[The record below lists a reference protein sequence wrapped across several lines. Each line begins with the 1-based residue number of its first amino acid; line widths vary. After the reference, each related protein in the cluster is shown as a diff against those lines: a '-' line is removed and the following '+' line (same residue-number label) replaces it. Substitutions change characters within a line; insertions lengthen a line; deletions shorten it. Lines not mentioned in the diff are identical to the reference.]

1 MEFTSLVDT
10 SLDLSFR
17 LRPVLEK
24 VPKQEVQSDFTG
36 LSRERE
42 NIGVKNEAGDLLEEL
57 NRVSSENK
65 KLTEMLTVVCENY
78 NALRNQMMEYMR
90 TQNGVAEDSSAGSR
104 KRKAESISNISNPVS
119 NNNNNNNNM
128 DVVHG
133 RSSESSSSDEE
144 SCCKKLREEHIKAK
158 VTIVSMKTDAS
169 DTSLIVKDG
178 YQWRKYGQKVTR
190 DNPCPR
196 AYFRCSFAPGCPVKK
211 KVQRSIEDQSIVVAT
226 YEGEHNHPQTS
237 KPELGA
243 STNTSTASRLNVTTI
258 AGTTTS
264 VPCSTTL
271 NSSGPTI
278 TLDLTAPKTVEKRD
292 MKMNHSTTSPTGGN
306 SIRTTTSSTTTTGG
320 EYQNRPEFQQFL
332 IEQMAT
338 SLTKDPSFK
347 AALAAAI
354 SGKILQH
361 NNQTGRW

>member
-1 MEFTSLVDT
+1 MDFTSLVDT

-17 LRPVLEK
+17 PRPVLDK
-24 VPKQEVQSDFTG
+24 VPKQEVQSDFSG
-36 LSRERE
+36 LSRD
-42 NIGVKNEAGDLLEEL
+42 NMVVKDEGGDLLEEL

-78 NALRNQMMEYMR
+78 NALRNQIMEYMS
-90 TQNGVAEDSSAGSR
+90 TQNGVAADDSAGSR
-104 KRKAESISNISNPVS
+104 KRKAESTSNP
-119 NNNNNNNNM
+119 NNNNKINNL
-128 DVVHG
+128 DVVQG

-144 SCCKKLREEHIKAK
+144 SCYKKLKEEHIKAK
-158 VTIVSMKTDAS
+158 VTVVSMKTDGS

-196 AYFRCSFAPGCPVKK
+196 AYFKCSFAPSCPVKK

-226 YEGEHNHPQTS
+226 YEGEHNHPKQ
-237 KPELGA
+237 EAGA
-243 STNTSTASRLNVTTI
+243 STNTNSTPSRLNVTTI
-258 AGTTTS
+258 AGTTAS

-271 NSSGPTI
+271 NPSGPTI
-278 TLDLTAPKTVEKRD
+278 TLDLTDPKTVEKRD
-292 MKMNHSTTSPTGGN
+292 TKMNHSTSPTGGN
-306 SIRTTTSSTTTTGG
+306 SMKTTTTGG

-332 IEQMAT
+332 IEHMAT

-354 SGKILQH
+354 SGKMFQH
-361 NNQTGRW
+361 NNHTGRW

>member
-10 SLDLSFR
+10 SLDLGFR
-17 LRPVLEK
+17 PCPVL
-24 VPKQEVQSDFTG
+24 KQEVQSDFTG
-36 LSRERE
+36 FNRDNL
-42 NIGVKNEAGDLLEEL
+42 GVKNEAEDLLEEL

-78 NALRNQMMEYMR
+78 NALRKQMMEYMS
-90 TQNGVAEDSSAGSR
+90 TQNGVADDSAGSR
-104 KRKAESISNISNPVS
+104 KRKAESISNPI

-128 DVVHG
+128 DVVH
-133 RSSESSSSDEE
+133 ESSSSDEE

-158 VTIVSMKTDAS
+158 VTIFSVKTDAS

-196 AYFRCSFAPGCPVKK
+196 AYFRCSFAPSCPVKK

-237 KPELGA
+237 KPESGA
-243 STNTSTASRLNVTTI
+243 STNTSTGSRLNV
-258 AGTTTS
+258 AS

-271 NSSGPTI
+271 NPSGPTI
-278 TLDLTAPKTVEKRD
+278 TLDLTAPNTVEKRD
-292 MKMNHSTTSPTGGN
+292 MKMNHSTSSGN
-306 SIRTTTSSTTTTGG
+306 SIRTTTTGC

>member
-17 LRPVLEK
+17 PLPVLDK
-24 VPKQEVQSDFTG
+24 VLKQEVQSNFTG
-36 LSRERE
+36 LSRD
-42 NIGVKNEAGDLLEEL
+42 NMLVKDEAGDLLEEL

-78 NALRNQMMEYMR
+78 NALRNQLMEYMNN
-90 TQNGVAEDSSAGSR
+90 QNNGVVDDSAGSR
-104 KRKAESISNISNPVS
+104 KRKAENISNP
-119 NNNNNNNNM
+119 NNNNNNKNNNL
-128 DVVHG
+128 DIVCG
-133 RSSESSSSDEE
+133 RLSESSSSDEE
-144 SCCKKLREEHIKAK
+144 SCCKKPREEHIKTK
-158 VTIVSMKTDAS
+158 VSVVSMRTEAS

-226 YEGEHNHPQTS
+226 YEGEHNHPRTS
-237 KPELGA
+237 KPESGP

-292 MKMNHSTTSPTGGN
+292 MKMNHSTTSPTSGN
-306 SIRTTTSSTTTTGG
+306 SIRTTTTTSAAGG

>member
-42 NIGVKNEAGDLLEEL
+42 NMGVKNEAGDLLEEL

-78 NALRNQMMEYMR
+78 NALRNQMMEYMS

-104 KRKAESISNISNPVS
+104 KRKAESISNISNPV
-119 NNNNNNNNM
+119 NNNNNNM

-258 AGTTTS
+258 AG
-264 VPCSTTL
+264 
-271 NSSGPTI
+271 PTI
-278 TLDLTAPKTVEKRD
+278 TLDLTAPKTIEKRD
-292 MKMNHSTTSPTGGN
+292 MKMNHSTTSPIGAN
-306 SIRTTTSSTTTTGG
+306 SIRTTTTTGG

>member
-17 LRPVLEK
+17 PRQKVL
-24 VPKQEVQSDFTG
+24 KQEVQSDFTG
-36 LSRERE
+36 LSIERE
-42 NIGVKNEAGDLLEEL
+42 NMVVKNEAGDLLEEL

-78 NALRNQMMEYMR
+78 NALRNQMMEYMS
-90 TQNGVAEDSSAGSR
+90 TQNGVAEDTSAGSR
-104 KRKAESISNISNPVS
+104 KRKAESISNPVN

-237 KPELGA
+237 KPESGP

-292 MKMNHSTTSPTGGN
+292 MKMNHSTTSPTSGN
-306 SIRTTTSSTTTTGG
+306 SIRTTTTTSAAGG

>member
-17 LRPVLEK
+17 PLPGLDK
-24 VPKQEVQSDFTG
+24 MAKQEVQSNFTG
-36 LSRERE
+36 LSRD
-42 NIGVKNEAGDLLEEL
+42 NMLVKDEAGDLLEEL

-78 NALRNQMMEYMR
+78 NALRNQLMEYMNN
-90 TQNGVAEDSSAGSR
+90 QNNGVVDDSAGSR
-104 KRKAESISNISNPVS
+104 KRKAENISNP
-119 NNNNNNNNM
+119 NNNNKNNNL
-128 DVVHG
+128 DIVCG

-144 SCCKKLREEHIKAK
+144 SCCKKPREEDIKTK
-158 VTIVSMKTDAS
+158 VSVVSMKTEAS

-190 DNPCPR
+190 DNPSPR

-226 YEGEHNHPQTS
+226 YEGEHNHPIHPS
-237 KPELGA
+237 KPEAAAAAAA
-243 STNTSTASRLNVTTI
+243 STTSAGSRLNVRTI
-258 AGTTTS
+258 GGTTAS

-271 NSSGPTI
+271 NPSGPTI
-278 TLDLTAPKTVEKRD
+278 TLDLTESKTVAKGD
-292 MKMNHSTTSPTGGN
+292 IMKMSSSISPTGGN
-306 SIRTTTSSTTTTGG
+306 SHRTT
-320 EYQNRPEFQQFL
+320 EADQYHDRPELQQFL
-332 IEQMAT
+332 IEQMAS

-361 NNQTGRW
+361 NNQTSRW